1 MSARPHPLAPEARPI
16 TAHDVAGIVVSLVI
30 VAAQHAA
37 RSPWWLIALTVSMYG
52 WRLYLAIAG
61 KPLPSRWILIATAF
75 SAIVGVWL
83 QYRVLFGREP
93 GIALLAVFS
102 GLKLLESRNQRDA
115 TVLVFLC
122 YFLIIT
128 NFLSTQSIPTA
139 LAMCVA
145 LVAITVTQIGFGAP
159 RRGWRANL
167 RTAGLL
173 LAQATPAALARFVL
187 FPRVQGP
194 LWGLPQDAYS
204 ALSGLDD
211 RMSPGN
217 ISQLVLSDAIA
228 FRAEF
233 AGDPPPQIYRYWRGP
248 VLWDFDGRE
257 WRSGFPPPARGD
269 APPGGSAMYRY
280 MVTLE
285 PSNHD
290 WLFALETTTRYPS
303 DARLTGDGQLLSRV
317 PLRSRARYVVESV
330 LDAKPRTDEDPISL
344 RRALRLPR
352 DVNPRTREMARRWRE
367 ETPKDADIVARAV
380 QFLRDDR
387 LAYTLE
393 PPLLGR
399 DSVDEFLFDSKAGF
413 CEHFASA
420 FAFMMR
426 AAGVPARVVIG
437 YQGGDLNPV
446 DRIITV
452 RQSDAHAWTEVFL
465 AGRGWTRVDPTAA
478 AAPIRIQAGLAGAAP
493 EGLPLPMVMREEF
506 EWLRTLRDN
515 WEAVA
520 YKWNVWIIGYN
531 TERQRAFLTWAGAP
545 DTDWKGLAA
554 LLLATLGAISALLIG
569 WSLRG
574 VGRRDPVQS
583 AWQTFCRKLGA
594 RGMVRSPHEGPS
606 DFVRRAALALPSSR
620 ASIERIGALYV
631 ALRYGR
637 QAPAREIAEL
647 RQLVGEMRFA

>member
-1 MSARPHPLAPEARPI
+1 MKSRPHPLAPESRPI
-16 TAHDVAGIVVSLVI
+16 TPHDLAGIVLSLVI
-30 VAAQHAA
+30 VAAPHAV
-37 RSPWWLIALTVSMYG
+37 RSPWWLSVLTAAMYA
-52 WRLYLAIAG
+52 WRLYLAYAN
-61 KPLPSRWILIATAF
+61 KPLPSRWMLITTAL
-75 SAIVGVWL
+75 AAAAGVWFE
-83 QYRVLFGREP
+83 YRVLFGRAP

-128 NFLSTQSIPTA
+128 NFLTTQSIPTA

-145 LVAITVTQIGFGAP
+145 LVAITVTQIGFGAA

-173 LAQATPAALARFVL
+173 LAHAAPAALALFVL

-204 ALSGLDD
+204 ALSGLTD

-257 WRSGFPPPARGD
+257 WRGGFPPPARGE
-269 APPGGSAMYRY
+269 APRTGSAAYRY
-280 MVTLE
+280 TVTLE
-285 PSNHD
+285 PNNLD
-290 WLFALETTTRYPS
+290 WLFALETAVRYPS
-303 DARLTGDGQLLSRV
+303 DARLTGDGQLF
-317 PLRSRARYVVESV
+317 SRAPVRNRLRYQVESM
-330 LDAKPRTDEDPISL
+330 LDAEPRADEDPISL

-352 DVNPRTREMARRWRE
+352 DVNPRARELARQWRDAASN
-367 ETPKDADIVARAV
+367 DADIVARAL
-380 QFLRDDR
+380 QFLRDAR

-413 CEHFASA
+413 CEHFSSS
-420 FAFMMR
+420 FVFTMR
-426 AAGVPARVVIG
+426 AAGVPARVVMG

-446 DRIITV
+446 DHIVTV
-452 RQSDAHAWTEVFL
+452 RQSDAHAWAEVFL

-493 EGLPLPMVMREEF
+493 QGMPLPMLVSQEF
-506 EWLRTLRDN
+506 EWLRSLRDN
-515 WEAVA
+515 WDALA
-520 YKWNVWIIGYN
+520 FKWNVWIIGYN
-531 TERQRAFLTWAGAP
+531 TERQRQFLTWVGASN
-545 DTDWKGLAA
+545 TDWKGLAA
-554 LLLATLGAISALLIG
+554 LLLSTLGAIAALLIA

-574 VGRRDPVQS
+574 VARRDPVQA
-583 AWQTFCRKLGA
+583 AWRKFCRKLGA
-594 RGMVRSPHEGPS
+594 RGVVRSPHEGPR
-606 DFVRRAALALPSSR
+606 DFVRRAARGLPSSR
-620 ASIERIGALYV
+620 AAIERIGALYV
-631 ALRYGR
+631 ALRYGT
-637 QAPAREIAEL
+637 QASAGEIAEL
-647 RQLVGEMRFA
+647 RRLVNESRFA